1 MQLNSI
7 LLLGIIYS
15 TFTLVY
21 SLQLAPTF
29 RTAKN
34 IGFVVPLPG
43 SSHITY
49 LLPSLNELYL
59 RGHNI
64 TLISTEENQKY
75 LNNYNGINFYSLG
88 KSTIHADK
96 MMSPTSSH
104 PDLIKILPVL
114 IKHSTSRWE
123 TEYNTFL
130 NFIKESNVDLMIC
143 DHFST
148 SCFDA
153 AATAKIPSVMSATTL
168 TTSDGSAS
176 YINNDLT
183 TMDDFTTQYQSIQKR
198 FYNKFIAPIQLLFSI
213 KDDLAI
219 LAEQKRKSGLVDAK
233 TLEDPES
240 NIKHSLKLIGNS
252 FGLEAARPVGPLVE
266 FVGLGVSE
274 TYPNFDSNMGNFL
287 NSHKKV
293 VYVAFGQ
300 HAMPIIDDVT
310 YILTSLII
318 QWEKGHIDGIIW
330 SSKVASKKRFP
341 EIITSPYTG
350 KSYAMAPLFDINR
363 DQTNYDTNA
372 KNYVH
377 DIYVANWSSQ
387 VAILLH
393 SSVEVFITH
402 GGANSLM
409 EGLYCGKRLIVY
421 PFFGDQ
427 GGNAKQLTRA
437 GVAETFDHNTK
448 QETRNQLVE
457 KIILDK
463 DGSYQEN
470 TKKFQA
476 LVQIRSKNA
485 HIKAADVIEEVL
497 FTSTGQLLKHR
508 EDVGR
513 SLSFIKRNNLDLYG
527 IVLVIAVSF
536 LSILVFNLKK
546 LGCYAYNYTKIQKK
560 LKTN

>member
-1 MQLNSI
+1 MHLNSI
-7 LLLGIIYS
+7 FLLGIIYS

-21 SLQLAPTF
+21 SLQLTPTF

-49 LLPSLNELYL
+49 LLPSLNELCL
-59 RGHNI
+59 RGHNV

-88 KSTIHADK
+88 KSTINADK
-96 MMSPTSSH
+96 VMSPTNSH
-104 PDLIKILPVL
+104 PDITKLMPVL
-114 IKHSTSRWE
+114 IKHSMPRWK

-153 AATAKIPSVMSATTL
+153 AATAKIPSIMSATTL
-168 TTSDGSAS
+168 TTSDGRAG
-176 YINNDLT
+176 YINNDIP

-198 FYNKFIAPIQLLFSI
+198 FYNKFIAPLRLLSLI
-213 KDDLAI
+213 KGDLAF
-219 LAEQKRKSGLVDAK
+219 LAEQKRKSGLVNAK
-233 TLEDPES
+233 TFDDPES

-252 FGLEAARPVGPLVE
+252 FGLEAARPIGPLVE
-266 FVGLGVSE
+266 FIGLGISE
-274 TYPNFDSNMGNFL
+274 NYPNFDSNMGNYL
-287 NSHKKV
+287 NHHKKV

-341 EIITSPYTG
+341 EIIISPYTG
-350 KSYAMAPLFDINR
+350 KSYNMAPLFDINR
-363 DQTNYDTNA
+363 DQLKYDSNE

-377 DIYVANWSSQ
+377 DIYVTNWSSQ

-402 GGANSLM
+402 GGANSLV
-409 EGLYCGKRLIVY
+409 EGLYCGKRLVVY

-437 GVAETFDHNTK
+437 GAAETFDHKTN

-457 KIILDK
+457 KIILDR

-476 LVQIRSKNA
+476 LIQIRSQNT

-497 FTSTGQLLKHR
+497 FTSTEQLLKHR

-527 IVLVIAVSF
+527 IALVIVVSF
-536 LSILVFNLKK
+536 LSIVVFSLKK
-546 LGCYAYNYTKIQKK
+546 LGSSIYNYIKMQKK
-560 LKTN
+560 LKTI